1 MKLHELRPARGSLKK
16 RKRVGRGPACHG
28 KTSGRGHKG
37 AKSRSGAK
45 RKPGFE
51 GGQTPLQ
58 RRLPKLRGFKSLS
71 KKEYLIVNLEKLNVF
86 EANSLVTP
94 RDLRDKGY
102 LKKEDGLVKIL
113 GRGELKKTLT
123 VRAHSFSQT
132 AREKIEQLGGKVE
145 ML

>member
-16 RKRVGRGPACHG
+16 RKRVGRGPGCHG

-113 GRGELKKTLT
+113 GRGELKKALT

>member
-1 MKLHELRPARGSLKK
+1 LKLHELRPSPGSFKK
-16 RKRVGRGPACHG
+16 RKRLGRGPGCHG

-37 AKSRSGAK
+37 AKARSGAK

-71 KKEYLIVNLEKLNVF
+71 KKEYFIVNLEKLNVF

-94 RDLRDKGY
+94 KDLRDKGY
-102 LKKEDGLVKIL
+102 LKKENGLVKIL
-113 GRGELKKTLT
+113 GRGELKKALT

-132 AREKIEQLGGKVE
+132 ARDKIEQVGGKVE